1 HSNLHNSFKVFEEKW
16 TPVIRDHDKKN
27 AALLESSAVKKHR
40 SYVLSMFPYPSGTLH
55 LGHLRVYTVAD
66 ALSRYRA
73 MRGNI
78 VLQPMGWDAFG
89 LPAENAAIDKEV
101 SPEIWTERN
110 IAHMREQMES
120 TMLLGLDWSREINT
134 SSADYYRW
142 TQWLF
147 LKLYEAGLAYQR
159 FAFVNWDPV
168 DQTVLADEL
177 IDAEGRSWR
186 SGAVVER
193 RPLRQWYFR
202 TTVYSKSLLDG
213 LKEIEGNEWR
223 DVVQMQRGWLGTLD
237 GTQIE
242 LDVNPVVSSEEQHTK
257 EESCAFGVTG
267 ERVNVFTKYPGLAV
281 ADVISHIGVHPGSVY
296 FEEQFRMPETQRG
309 LNTSRKLI
317 LCSHHLTGNDG
328 SFKLSLSST
337 TAASPWPERLAVAVR
352 HPFTGRQIPMIRLP
366 NSTQC
371 ETMAFPN
378 QLSFN
383 LKPHGKSLCLTDLL
397 DLPPSDTKLTLLN
410 SEDNLQP
417 VDPASVPLDEVD
429 RYAFVTSVTEL
440 NGVAVSHSA
449 EKAMDALRRSG
460 RGGYWSSELRTDW
473 LVSRQRYWGT
483 PIPIV
488 HCRNCGPVPVPEDQL
503 PVRLPPLHRPLK
515 RGDAPLKDNVEWRN
529 TVCPKCG
536 EPGDRETDTLDT
548 FVDSSWYYLRYLDP
562 QNHREVCERRKA
574 HGGLPVDIYVGGI
587 EHAIR
592 HLYYARFM
600 AHFLYDLGI
609 TPCREPFSRFLP
621 IGLILGQTF
630 VEPNTGRYVA
640 PTEPE
645 HSSHCKQGRTAWLEK
660 RTGSPLKITWDKM
673 SKSKLNGVDPAEVV
687 ERHGTELVRLTMLAN
702 VGPHRERKWQEDGVL
717 RGIVNWQSK
726 IGRLVDGLV
735 ELSKTSSSWVI
746 RFGLEDPLYSHPI
759 NFRSAHEHIVSQVN
773 HCYNDT
779 FVLSAVIAR
788 LQELTDLLRKTAQSS
803 GGPGPTSFMYL
814 RALADLIVMLAPIAP
829 IFACEMWSRL
839 QIACNENTSSNV
851 LDLLRSVESS
861 DHNGFHPLG
870 TWPYDLSKFALDQPF
885 PVHSGCAE
893 LDIGSQNSRKV
904 DEFRSTSN

>member
-1 HSNLHNSFKVFEEKW
+1 MRLDNTRLILLGAKRHHQNNSVKFQRMLYSASQTNNVARWLKWLEREFTDRRVRGSNPTSASRLPLSRFGQPGSIPALVL
-16 TPVIRDHDKKN
+16 PSGDM
-27 AALLESSAVKKHR
+27 AARHRKGVTAEHAVKKHR

-101 SPEIWTERN
+101 SPEVWTERN
-110 IAHMREQMES
+110 IAHMRGQMES

-147 LKLYEAGLAYQR
+147 LKLYKAGLAYQR
-159 FAFVNWDPV
+159 YAFVNWDPV

-242 LDVNPVVSSEEQHTK
+242 LDVNSVVSSEY
-257 EESCAFGVTG
+257 
-267 ERVNVFTKYPGLAV
+267 YPGLAV
-281 ADVISHIGVHPGSVY
+281 ADVISHIDVHPGSVY

-309 LNTSRKLI
+309 LNTSRKLV

-366 NSTQC
+366 NSTQH

-383 LKPHGKSLCLTDLL
+383 LKPRGTSLCLTDLL
-397 DLPPSDTKLTLLN
+397 DLPSSDTKLTLLN
-410 SEDNLQP
+410 SESTLQP
-417 VDPASVPLDEVD
+417 VDPASVSLNEVD
-429 RYAFVTSVTEL
+429 RYAFVTSVPEL
-440 NGVAVSHSA
+440 NGVAVSQSE

-488 HCRNCGPVPVPEDQL
+488 HCRKCGPVPVPEDQL
-503 PVRLPPLHRPLK
+503 PVRLPPLRRSLK
-515 RGDAPLKDNVEWRN
+515 RGDAPLKDNMEWRN
-529 TVCPKCG
+529 TVCPRCG
-536 EPGDRETDTLDT
+536 GPGDRETDTLDT

-640 PTEPE
+640 PTEVQKCQD
-645 HSSHCKQGRTAWLEK
+645 SAGRTAWSEE

-687 ERHGTELVRLTMLAN
+687 KRHGTELVRLTMLAN
-702 VGPHRERKWQEDGVL
+702 VGPHRERKWQEDG
-717 RGIVNWQSK
+717 
-726 IGRLVDGLV
+726 
-735 ELSKTSSSWVI
+735 
-746 RFGLEDPLYSHPI
+746 
-759 NFRSAHEHIVSQVN
+759 
-773 HCYNDT
+773 
-779 FVLSAVIAR
+779 
-788 LQELTDLLRKTAQSS
+788 
-803 GGPGPTSFMYL
+803 
-814 RALADLIVMLAPIAP
+814 
-829 IFACEMWSRL
+829 
-839 QIACNENTSSNV
+839 
-851 LDLLRSVESS
+851 
-861 DHNGFHPLG
+861 
-870 TWPYDLSKFALDQPF
+870 
-885 PVHSGCAE
+885 
-893 LDIGSQNSRKV
+893 
-904 DEFRSTSN
+904 